1 MVISPDRQ
9 NWPANKNQEKL
20 NADNQKRTGRFL
32 TKDGQ
37 SAAIEPTELNVIAP
51 SKAGR
56 LLNSGEPSRPRT
68 VSVSPKELLAET

>member
-1 MVISPDRQ
+1 MVISRQ
-9 NWPANKNQEKL
+9 TGPHKTEL
-20 NADNQKRTGRFL
+20 NADGS
-32 TKDGQ
+32 KDGQ

-51 SKAGR
+51 SRAGR